1 MSIRVIKLGG
11 TSQSL
16 ESYNNLIKVL
26 NENIDDKFVIVLSAI
41 SQVTN
46 LLVDTNIK
54 KCENINRLIKIHNDF
69 LKKLNI
75 TEIKDIIFTIIK
87 YSFMNYNDK
96 LQDKI
101 NKISLGEHLSSIILN
116 YYLKTFFINLYIIL
130 KITCY

>member
-54 KCENINRLIKIHNDF
+54 
-69 LKKLNI
+69 
-75 TEIKDIIFTIIK
+75 
-87 YSFMNYNDK
+87 
-96 LQDKI
+96 
-101 NKISLGEHLSSIILN
+101 
-116 YYLKTFFINLYIIL
+116 
-130 KITCY
+130 